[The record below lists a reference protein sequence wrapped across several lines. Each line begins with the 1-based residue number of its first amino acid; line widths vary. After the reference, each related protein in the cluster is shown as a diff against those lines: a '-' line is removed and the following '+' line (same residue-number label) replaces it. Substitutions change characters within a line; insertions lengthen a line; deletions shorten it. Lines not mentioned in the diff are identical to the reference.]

1 MGAPS
6 IGLIGRWR
14 IQAKDASLPVVSWH
28 HRGVTPTTSAPA
40 VEPTHPCA
48 RCGAPV
54 GPGVGLCEECNPL
67 GLRDVASGQVHGSV
81 FVAVTGAII
90 LLAVLAR
97 LSVAGIGP
105 FPATVDGVTPAGE
118 GLAVTMTVTNEGESA
133 GHTSC
138 RVSRAGDRGT
148 GRAAFVSSPRLGAG
162 ETRTF
167 STVVT
172 ELGSEPGELVITC
185 RTP

>member
-1 MGAPS
+1 M
-6 IGLIGRWR
+6 
-14 IQAKDASLPVVSWH
+14 
-28 HRGVTPTTSAPA
+28 TPTTSVPTT
-40 VEPTHPCA
+40 EPTHPCA

-54 GPGVGLCEECNPL
+54 APGVGLCEDCNPL

-81 FVAVTGAII
+81 FIAVTGAII
-90 LLAVLAR
+90 LLAVVAR

-105 FPATVDGVTPAGE
+105 FPAWIDSVTPTGG
-118 GLAVTMTVTNEGESA
+118 GLAVTMTVTNQGEAA
-133 GHTSC
+133 GQTSC
-138 RVSRAGDRGT
+138 RIDKVDDRGT

-172 ELGSEPGELVITC
+172 ELGSEPAELEISC

>member
-1 MGAPS
+1 
-6 IGLIGRWR
+6 
-14 IQAKDASLPVVSWH
+14 
-28 HRGVTPTTSAPA
+28 VTPTATVPA
-40 VEPTHPCA
+40 AEPTHPCA

-54 GPGVGLCEECNPL
+54 APGVGLCEDCNPL

-81 FVAVTGAII
+81 FIAVTAAII

-105 FPATVDGVTPAGE
+105 FPATVDAVTPTEG
-118 GLAVTMTVTNEGESA
+118 GLAVTLTVTNQGESA
-133 GHTSC
+133 GQTSC
-138 RVSRAGDRGT
+138 RVSKAGDRGT
-148 GRAAFVSSPRLGAG
+148 GPADFVSSPRLGAG

-172 ELGSEPGELVITC
+172 GLGTEQVALEISC

>member
-1 MGAPS
+1 M
-6 IGLIGRWR
+6 
-14 IQAKDASLPVVSWH
+14 
-28 HRGVTPTTSAPA
+28 TPTTSIPVA
-40 VEPTHPCA
+40 EPTHPCA

-54 GPGVGLCEECNPL
+54 GPGVGLCEDCNPL

-81 FVAVTGAII
+81 FIAVTGAII

-105 FPATVDGVTPAGE
+105 FPATIESVTRSGT
-118 GLAVTMTVTNEGESA
+118 GLAVTMTVTNQGAAA
-133 GHTSC
+133 GQTSC
-138 RVSRAGDRGT
+138 RIAKVDDRGT

-162 ETRTF
+162 ETRSF

-172 ELGSEPGELVITC
+172 ELGAQPAELEISC

>member
-1 MGAPS
+1 MA
-6 IGLIGRWR
+6 
-14 IQAKDASLPVVSWH
+14 
-28 HRGVTPTTSAPA
+28 
-40 VEPTHPCA
+40 
-48 RCGAPV
+48 
-54 GPGVGLCEECNPL
+54 PGVGLCEGCNPL

-81 FVAVTGAII
+81 FIAVTAAII

-105 FPATVDGVTPAGE
+105 FPATVDGVTPTDG
-118 GLAVTMTVTNEGESA
+118 GLAVTLTVTNQGESA
-133 GHTSC
+133 GHTNC
-138 RVSRAGDRGT
+138 RVSKAGDRGT
-148 GRAAFVSSPRLGAG
+148 GPADFVSSPRLGPG

-172 ELGSEPGELVITC
+172 GLGTEQVDLEISC